1 MANGTARR
9 LVAVA
14 AEGVASGTPYMVG
27 TKLLQG
33 WLTATGVPLGLIGLL
48 AYAEL
53 PYTLKMF
60 WAPVLD
66 RWPIPWPDRR
76 RGWLL
81 LLQLLLVVVIG
92 AMALLRPGPD
102 PARLTA
108 IGVMALLLAVLS
120 ATQDGREHRRD
131 VHGAGEGR
139 RHPSHPGAP

>member
-1 MANGTARR
+1 MAPTPGTWRR
-9 LVAVA
+9 LTAVA

-33 WLTATGVPLGLIGLL
+33 WLTASGVPLGLIGLL

-60 WAPVLD
+60 WAPALD

-81 LLQLLLVVVIG
+81 VLQLLLVGVIG
-92 AMALLRPGPD
+92 AMTFLRPSQD

-108 IGVMALLLAVLS
+108 IGAMALLLALVVLS
-120 ATQDGREHRRD
+120 QHHRNGD
-131 VHGAGEGR
+131 ASGG
-139 RHPSHPGAP
+139 PGASPHG